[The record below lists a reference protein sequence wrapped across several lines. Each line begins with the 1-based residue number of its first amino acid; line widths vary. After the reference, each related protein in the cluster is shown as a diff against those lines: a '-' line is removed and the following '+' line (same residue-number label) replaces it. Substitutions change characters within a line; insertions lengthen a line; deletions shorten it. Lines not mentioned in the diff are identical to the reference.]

1 MAIGKHT
8 DFVIRDERAVAFMI
22 ETLAQNAA
30 VFNEGTRGAIRLV
43 PLSQEGYYTKRK
55 FLDRLRGGVTRR
67 DLTSTTAV
75 TSTALTGDE
84 QVSVKRFNKF
94 GPYEQTIGSV
104 TTADMTQDEIS
115 AAVGVFM
122 ADETVRKYIS
132 AAVITLE
139 AAIDSTDDLY
149 VDGSATDLTYQNLI
163 TGLSKF
169 GDSANRIVCWFGHSK
184 PYFDLMSASLT
195 VASGNV
201 GPATIFDANVGTV
214 NRPYVMTDDANFG
227 DNATPD
233 TYATFGLVEGAIT
246 VTESEGAVLVND
258 VITGLEQLT
267 VRYQG
272 EYAYNVE
279 LKGESWNTGAG
290 GGNNPT
296 DATLGTASNWT
307 SVVQS
312 DKDRCGVRIQSK
324 G

>member
-149 VDGSATDLTYQNLI
+149 VDGSATALTYQNLI

-184 PYFDLMSASLT
+184 PYRT
-195 VASGNV
+195 
-201 GPATIFDANVGTV
+201 
-214 NRPYVMTDDANFG
+214 
-227 DNATPD
+227 
-233 TYATFGLVEGAIT
+233 
-246 VTESEGAVLVND
+246 
-258 VITGLEQLT
+258 
-267 VRYQG
+267 
-272 EYAYNVE
+272 
-279 LKGESWNTGAG
+279 
-290 GGNNPT
+290 
-296 DATLGTASNWT
+296 
-307 SVVQS
+307 
-312 DKDRCGVRIQSK
+312 
-324 G
+324 